1 MNVYEEK
8 KQLYKLALRGEW
20 RHLREVCKDASQLV
34 LPINNSGETA
44 LHLAVYSGKGE
55 PLKTILEQVMEMDY
69 IEYWKSY
76 VENTPLHE
84 AATVG
89 NLDAFKLLVEFRK
102 EDLLEL
108 NKRGETPLYRAA
120 RYGQL
125 QIVEYI
131 LNECEDYYSR
141 SPLNWMVD
149 GTPIIHEAI
158 QSESFEMVMMLVD
171 FDKSLLEMKDSK
183 NQTALHVLANMPHIF
198 ESGYLKGFWGE
209 LIYNWLPE
217 DKIYPFNF
225 FKLGKQQ

>member
-1 MNVYEEK
+1 MDLCDER

-20 RHLREVCKDASQLV
+20 KNLDKVCKGARQLG

-44 LHLAVYSGKGE
+44 LHLAVYSGKEE
-55 PLKTILEQVMEMDY
+55 PLKTILEQLVLPINNSGEMDY
-69 IEYWKSY
+69 TEHWKSSA
-76 VENTPLHE
+76 ENTPLHE
-84 AATVG
+84 AATAG

-108 NKRGETPLYRAA
+108 NSRGETPLYRAA

-141 SPLNWMVD
+141 SPRNWMAK

-158 QSESFEMVMMLVD
+158 QSE
-171 FDKSLLEMKDSK
+171 
-183 NQTALHVLANMPHIF
+183 
-198 ESGYLKGFWGE
+198 
-209 LIYNWLPE
+209 
-217 DKIYPFNF
+217 NF
-225 FKLGKQQ
+225 G

>member
-1 MNVYEEK
+1 MGLYEEK
-8 KQLYKLALRGEW
+8 KQLYKLVLRGEW
-20 RHLREVCKDASQLV
+20 RRLLEVCKGARQLV
-34 LPINNSGETA
+34 FPITSNRDTA
-44 LHLAVYSGKGE
+44 FHLAVYSGKKE

-69 IEYWKSY
+69 IEHWKSY

-131 LNECEDYYSR
+131 LNECEDYYTR
-141 SPLNWMVD
+141 SPLNWMAD
-149 GTPIIHEAI
+149 GTTPIIHEAI
-158 QSESFEMVMMLVD
+158 QSE
-171 FDKSLLEMKDSK
+171 
-183 NQTALHVLANMPHIF
+183 
-198 ESGYLKGFWGE
+198 
-209 LIYNWLPE
+209 
-217 DKIYPFNF
+217 NF
-225 FKLGKQQ
+225 G